1 MYEQLQQLR
10 MYLSGMWKY
19 RWYGIAASWIVCIG
33 VWTFVY
39 LMPDVYEAS
48 GKIQIDMNSLLKP
61 ILKGIAVESD
71 QSDTVALMTRKLMTR
86 PNLERIIRET
96 DLGLGVTTD
105 IQMEQMIVHLRKS
118 ISIENPQ
125 SSGGRDNSNP
135 IIIIKYK
142 DPKPKLAYAVVKKVI
157 DTLVENTLG
166 TNRTDTDVAHTFLKG
181 QIKEYEKRLY
191 DSEQKLA
198 DFKKKYVGLMPNQG
212 GGGYYSRLQAATDA
226 MRKIES
232 DLQLARNKE
241 KILKSQIQQEISR
254 SITASYDKKI
264 QEHED
269 KLNSLLLQFTENHPD
284 VQAEKSILE
293 SLKKSKQK
301 AIRNASNPQD
311 IDQNAENLQ
320 LNLVY
325 QNSQIA
331 LKEAEVN
338 ISNLE
343 AQSAEQKIVINDLQ
357 KQVNTAPEVEAQL
370 SRLNRDYQVTK
381 TKYDDLVSRLD
392 SARISSQA
400 EKSSEGSNFRVIDPP
415 IVPLIPVGPKRM
427 LLNSAAI
434 IAGLAAFF
442 GVTFLILQLK
452 PVFLTKKELMH
463 ATGLPVLGTVTLVLD
478 SAAKKRKR
486 RERFIMASLGLM
498 QLVAFSLIAL
508 WPQFVVALN
517 SGLSLINK

>member
-1 MYEQLQQLR
+1 
-10 MYLSGMWKY
+10 
-19 RWYGIAASWIVCIG
+19 
-33 VWTFVY
+33 
-39 LMPDVYEAS
+39 
-48 GKIQIDMNSLLKP
+48 
-61 ILKGIAVESD
+61 
-71 QSDTVALMTRKLMTR
+71 
-86 PNLERIIRET
+86 
-96 DLGLGVTTD
+96 
-105 IQMEQMIVHLRKS
+105 MIVHLRKS

-343 AQSAEQKIVINDLQ
+343 AQSAEQKLLLTIYKNKLIQHRKL
-357 KQVNTAPEVEAQL
+357 K
-370 SRLNRDYQVTK
+370 R
-381 TKYDDLVSRLD
+381 
-392 SARISSQA
+392 
-400 EKSSEGSNFRVIDPP
+400 SNHV
-415 IVPLIPVGPKRM
+415 
-427 LLNSAAI
+427 
-434 IAGLAAFF
+434 
-442 GVTFLILQLK
+442 
-452 PVFLTKKELMH
+452 
-463 ATGLPVLGTVTLVLD
+463 
-478 SAAKKRKR
+478 
-486 RERFIMASLGLM
+486 
-498 QLVAFSLIAL
+498 
-508 WPQFVVALN
+508 
-517 SGLSLINK
+517 